1 MSSFYR
7 NISNKPAVEQDS
19 QQELK
24 KLSSIS
30 LDSTDI
36 FNHIKSITE
45 IANIR
50 DSVYCKTYS
59 WWSISDATSCK
70 LNGSVYYINE
80 SWQ

>member
-24 KLSSIS
+24 KLCSIS

-36 FNHIKSITE
+36 FNHIKSITK

-59 WWSISDATSCK
+59 WSSISDATACK